1 MNRKTLNRLLTVFSV
16 ILVLALILLR
26 SPRESEPGVLVEEG
40 LYHRLYADGELYTL
54 RIRDCEG
61 NTLREDG
68 PMTKRPVVTEE
79 EPGLWSVSSSA
90 GPDITLRWTYFYSPS
105 RKLISESFY
114 GVLDAR
120 EDLVILAGSQALT
133 VRGIFSEEPWWDLT
147 DFSRPLADVA
157 TTPFRSA
164 EFAEEGRAVTVSYLS
179 GEDLRQVTETV
190 PLPEA

>member
-1 MNRKTLNRLLTVFSV
+1 MNRKTLKTLLGVFSV
-16 ILVLALILLR
+16 AMVLILIFLR

-40 LYHRLYADGELYTL
+40 PYHRLYADGELYTL
-54 RIRDCEG
+54 RIKDGEG

-68 PMTKRPVVTEE
+68 PMTKRPVVTEA

-90 GPDITLRWTYFYSPS
+90 GPDITLRWTYFYAPS

-120 EDLVILAGSQALT
+120 EDLVILAGNQELM

-147 DFSRPLADVA
+147 DFSQPLADTA

-164 EFAEEGRAVTVSYLS
+164 EFAEEGRAVKVSYLA
-179 GEDLRQVTETV
+179 GEDFHEVAETL
-190 PLPEA
+190 PLPEV